1 MLGIVVPTRI
11 AATIP
16 AGNAGIAVPAVDI
29 SIPVVIIVVVNG
41 DVVITSPSAVSPTA
55 APSGT
60 HGHADAE
67 RNRHARCVITG
78 RRVGHRWIRIDRRTV
93 HHRRV
98 IARNVDY
105 LWAGLLDDDDGLVL
119 YNFCLH
125 FHLLIGF

>member
-16 AGNAGIAVPAVDI
+16 AGNAGVAVPAADI
-29 SIPVVIIVVVNG
+29 GIPVVVIVGVYG
-41 DVVITSPSAVSPTA
+41 DVVIAAPAAVPPSATPG
-55 APSGT
+55 GT
-60 HGHADAE
+60 HGHSDPK
-67 RNRHARCVITG
+67 RNRHASRVVA
-78 RRVGHRWIRIDRRTV
+78 RRRIGDRWIWV
-93 HHRRV
+93 NGGAVNYRRV
-98 IARNVDY
+98 IAGNVDY